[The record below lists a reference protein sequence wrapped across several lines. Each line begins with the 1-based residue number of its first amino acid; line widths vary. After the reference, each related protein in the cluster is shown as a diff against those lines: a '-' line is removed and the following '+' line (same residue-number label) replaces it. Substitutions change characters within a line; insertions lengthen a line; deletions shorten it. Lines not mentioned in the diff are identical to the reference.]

1 MQFLDTQYGQNVGN
15 ALNAAVVNLM
25 AGKGTRPASS
35 APPPKPRRRAD
46 RATMSDTLGTAA
58 VGRIRRGAL
67 QVGDAAYAASPTPR
81 ARKRG
86 RGRQRLEIALLT
98 GPAII
103 VFVGLVIF
111 PVALAAYYGF
121 YRWQG
126 YGPPTDWVGLHNYKI
141 IFTDPAFQQALE
153 HNGLIVVLSLVIQ
166 GPLAI
171 VLALLLNQKI
181 RGRALIRVLIFV
193 PYVISEVI
201 VGTGFSL
208 MLQVTG
214 AVNDVLHNI
223 GLGFL
228 ATDWLANP
236 NIALWTL
243 MGIITW
249 KYIGFAVILMLA
261 GLQSIPDELSEAAR
275 IDGASYWQVQRH
287 ITLPLLGPT
296 IRIWAF
302 LSIIGSLQLFDLVYI
317 IWGQYISG
325 TAGTSTMA
333 TYMALNGRLAGNY
346 GYGSAVAVVMFLI
359 SLIVA
364 LFYQRFVLRR
374 DLRGAVTQG
383 VN

>member
-1 MQFLDTQYGQNVGN
+1 
-15 ALNAAVVNLM
+15 
-25 AGKGTRPASS
+25 
-35 APPPKPRRRAD
+35 
-46 RATMSDTLGTAA
+46 MSNTLGT
-58 VGRIRRGAL
+58 VVLGRGRRGAP
-67 QVGDAAYAASPTPR
+67 QAGGAASAASPTPR
-81 ARKRG
+81 LRKRRG
-86 RGRQRLEIALLT
+86 RGRLRLEIALLS

-121 YRWQG
+121 YKWQG
-126 YGPPTDWVGLHNYKI
+126 YGPPTNWVGLGNYKI
-141 IFTDPAFQQALE
+141 IFTDPTFQQALE
-153 HNGLIVVLSLVIQ
+153 HNGLIAVLSLVIQ

-171 VLALLLNQKI
+171 GLALLLNQKI

-201 VGTGFSL
+201 VGTGWSL

-214 AVNDVLHNI
+214 AVNDALHNI

-228 ATDWLANP
+228 ATDWLADP

-275 IDGASYWQVQRH
+275 IDGASYWQVQRY
-287 ITLPLLGPT
+287 IMLPLLGPT

-317 IWGQYISG
+317 IWGQYVSG

-359 SLIVA
+359 SLSVA
-364 LFYQRFVLRR
+364 LLYQRFVLRR

>member
-1 MQFLDTQYGQNVGN
+1 
-15 ALNAAVVNLM
+15 
-25 AGKGTRPASS
+25 
-35 APPPKPRRRAD
+35 
-46 RATMSDTLGTAA
+46 MSDTLRTAA

-67 QVGDAAYAASPTPR
+67 HVGGAAHAASPTPR
-81 ARKRG
+81 PRKRRG
-86 RGRQRLEIALLT
+86 RGRLRLEIALLT

-121 YRWQG
+121 YKWQG
-126 YGPPTDWVGLHNYKI
+126 YGPPTDWVGLGNYKV
-141 IFTDPAFQQALE
+141 IFTDPTFQQALE

-171 VLALLLNQKI
+171 GLALLLNQKI

-214 AVNDVLHNI
+214 AVNDALHNI

-243 MGIITW
+243 MAIITW

-325 TAGTSTMA
+325 VAGTSTMA

-364 LFYQRFVLRR
+364 LCYQRFVLHR

>member
-1 MQFLDTQYGQNVGN
+1 M
-15 ALNAAVVNLM
+15 
-25 AGKGTRPASS
+25 
-35 APPPKPRRRAD
+35 
-46 RATMSDTLGTAA
+46 
-58 VGRIRRGAL
+58 
-67 QVGDAAYAASPTPR
+67 
-81 ARKRG
+81 RG

-98 GPAII
+98 SPAII

-121 YRWQG
+121 YKWEG
-126 YGPPTDWVGLHNYKI
+126 YGPPTDWVGLGNYKI
-141 IFTDPAFQQALE
+141 IFTDPTFQQALE

-171 VLALLLNQKI
+171 GLALLLNQKI

-208 MLQVTG
+208 MLQDTG
-214 AVNDVLHNI
+214 ALNDALHNI

-228 ATDWLANP
+228 AVDWIANP

-243 MGIITW
+243 MAIITW

-261 GLQSIPDELSEAAR
+261 GLQSIPDELSEAAL

-364 LFYQRFVLRR
+364 LCYQRFVLRR

>member
-1 MQFLDTQYGQNVGN
+1 
-15 ALNAAVVNLM
+15 
-25 AGKGTRPASS
+25 
-35 APPPKPRRRAD
+35 
-46 RATMSDTLGTAA
+46 MSHTLGAA
-58 VGRIRRGAL
+58 ALGRGRRGAP
-67 QVGDAAYAASPTPR
+67 QVGDAVDTASPTPR
-81 ARKRG
+81 PRKRG
-86 RGRQRLEIALLT
+86 GRGRLRLEIALLT

-121 YRWQG
+121 YRWEG
-126 YGPPTDWVGLHNYKI
+126 YGPPTDWVGLGNYKV
-141 IFTDPAFQQALE
+141 IFTDPTFQQALE

-208 MLQVTG
+208 MLQDTG
-214 AVNDVLHNI
+214 ALNDALHNL

-243 MGIITW
+243 MAILTW

-346 GYGSAVAVVMFLI
+346 GYGSAVAVVLFLI

-364 LFYQRFVLRR
+364 LCYQRFVLRR

>member
-1 MQFLDTQYGQNVGN
+1 
-15 ALNAAVVNLM
+15 
-25 AGKGTRPASS
+25 
-35 APPPKPRRRAD
+35 
-46 RATMSDTLGTAA
+46 MSDTVRTAA

-67 QVGDAAYAASPTPR
+67 QVGDAAHAASPTPR

-98 GPAII
+98 SPAII

-121 YRWQG
+121 YKWEG
-126 YGPPTDWVGLHNYKI
+126 YGPPTDWVGLGNYKI
-141 IFTDPAFQQALE
+141 IFTDPTFQQALE

-171 VLALLLNQKI
+171 GLALLLNQKI

-214 AVNDVLHNI
+214 AVNDALHNI

-364 LFYQRFVLRR
+364 LCYQRFVLRR

>member
-1 MQFLDTQYGQNVGN
+1 
-15 ALNAAVVNLM
+15 
-25 AGKGTRPASS
+25 
-35 APPPKPRRRAD
+35 
-46 RATMSDTLGTAA
+46 MSQTLGTAA
-58 VGRIRRGAL
+58 FGRSRRGAP
-67 QVGDAAYAASPTPR
+67 QVGDAADTASPTPGP
-81 ARKRG
+81 RKRRG
-86 RGRQRLEIALLT
+86 RGRLRLEIAILT

-103 VFVGLVIF
+103 AFVGFVIF

-121 YRWQG
+121 YKWEG
-126 YGPPTDWVGLHNYKI
+126 YGPPTDWIGLGNYKI

-153 HNGLIVVLSLVIQ
+153 HNGLIMVLSLVIQ

-171 VLALLLNQKI
+171 GLALLLNQKI

-208 MLQVTG
+208 MLQDTG
-214 AVNDVLHNI
+214 ALNDLLHSV

-228 ATDWLANP
+228 ARDWLADP

-275 IDGASYWQVQRH
+275 IDGASYWKVQRH

-359 SLIVA
+359 SLVVA